1 VGQVVGALLPL
12 AFVVAVSPVPI
23 LAIILVLLT
32 PRADVT
38 SAGFMVGWI
47 AGIVGVTTVSSLLA
61 GTSSPSSTAA
71 SWVQVVLGVL
81 LLAFAVRQWRS
92 RPRHGVAP
100 EVPTWLAA
108 IDRLTAVRA
117 GGLGLVLS
125 AANPKIML
133 VCVAAGLTIAGGGL
147 SAAQG
152 VWSVLLF
159 TITAASTVAV
169 PVLAYAVGRERM
181 TGPLELLRS
190 WLTGSQQGR
199 DGHAATADRRRPDRP
214 GTEGVK

>member
-1 VGQVVGALLPL
+1 VGRVVGTLLPL

-23 LAIILVLLT
+23 LAIILMLLT

-47 AGIVGVTTVSSLLA
+47 VGIAGVTTVSSLLA
-61 GTSSPSSTAA
+61 GTSSPSSAAA
-71 SWVQVVLGVL
+71 SWVEVVLGVL

-92 RPRHGVAP
+92 RPRHGVEP
-100 EVPTWLAA
+100 EVPTWVAA

-125 AANPKIML
+125 AANPKNML

-190 WLTGSQQGR
+190 WLTVHSRVVTATLLLLIGVVLIGQGLR
-199 DGHAATADRRRPDRP
+199 G
-214 GTEGVK
+214 

>member
-23 LAIILVLLT
+23 LAIILMLLT

-38 SAGFMVGWI
+38 SVGFMVGWI
-47 AGIVGVTTVSSLLA
+47 AGIVGVTTVSSLVA

-92 RPRHGVAP
+92 RPRHDAEP
-100 EVPTWLAA
+100 EVPSWLAA
-108 IDRLTAVRA
+108 IDRLTVVRA

-125 AANPKIML
+125 AANPKNLL

-152 VWSVLLF
+152 VWSVVLF
-159 TITAASTVAV
+159 TITGASTVVV
-169 PVLAYAVGRERM
+169 PVLAYALGRERM
-181 TGPLELLRS
+181 TGRLESLRS
-190 WLTGSQQGR
+190 WLTVHSRVVTATLLLLIGVVLIAQGLR
-199 DGHAATADRRRPDRP
+199 G
-214 GTEGVK
+214 

>member
-1 VGQVVGALLPL
+1 VGPMVGALLPL
-12 AFVVAVSPVPI
+12 ALVVAVSPVPI
-23 LAIILVLLT
+23 LATILMLLT

-47 AGIVGVTTVSSLLA
+47 VGIAAVTTVSSLLA

-71 SWVQVVLGVL
+71 TWVQVVLGVL
-81 LLAFAVRQWRS
+81 LLALAVRQWRS
-92 RPRHGVAP
+92 RPRHGAQP
-100 EVPTWLAA
+100 RVPAWLAV

-117 GGLGLVLS
+117 GGLGLALS
-125 AANPKIML
+125 AANPKILL

-152 VWSVLLF
+152 AWSVVLF

-169 PVLAYAVGRERM
+169 PVLGYAVGRGRM
-181 TGPLELLRS
+181 TGPLKSLRS
-190 WLTGSQQGR
+190 WLTVHSR
-199 DGHAATADRRRPDRP
+199 VVTATLLLLIGLVLIGQALA
-214 GTEGVK
+214 G

>member
-1 VGQVVGALLPL
+1 MGRVMGALLPL

-23 LAIILVLLT
+23 LAIILMLLT

-47 AGIVGVTTVSSLLA
+47 AGIAAVTTVSSLLA
-61 GTSSPSSTAA
+61 GTSGPSSTAA

-81 LLAFAVRQWRS
+81 LLAVALQQWRS
-92 RPRHGVAP
+92 RPRHGAEP
-100 EVPTWLAA
+100 EVPRWLTA

-117 GGLGLVLS
+117 GGLGLALS
-125 AANPKIML
+125 AANPKNLL
-133 VCVAAGLTIAGGGL
+133 VCVAAGLTIAGGAL

-152 VWSVLLF
+152 VWSVVLF

-181 TGPLELLRS
+181 TGPLESLRT
-190 WLTGSQQGR
+190 WLTVHSRVVTATLLLLIGVVLTGQGL
-199 DGHAATADRRRPDRP
+199 G
-214 GTEGVK
+214 G